1 MDFNLTTFEED
12 ITYIKSNSGCP
23 YIFTKILEKN
33 FTKQNF
39 NHFYDLLNLKEL
51 KNTQYYDFVTVISDF
66 NMRDNFEQ
74 IGSVKITK
82 FIKKLVEKYKKYISH
97 NITHLFI
104 EINYN
109 SILCRTNILYFLIN
123 FKRFIVPILPRLGST
138 RPVSLHEDICKYG
151 SLTVLKFLFNN
162 KYHKD
167 SGIIK
172 DCLIYSYQNTK
183 DERIFEYIIK
193 LINSRD
199 IHIEKELFMFICD
212 TFKKRYPTDI
222 SGHFD
227 NHTNLKKIKLLLTNF
242 PKYKTQICHNLL
254 STNLNII
261 CFNYLLYEIDFEIT
275 DPIHNIGSSNF
286 NKLKTVE
293 IMRVYLSKFRST
305 IIDSHKLKIIKYMFL
320 KNRLILNLQI
330 IEFIETFF
338 DSGLKIHM
346 ANIMLYEFIN
356 SNEILLDKK
365 YITELLNYI
374 FKLNNYE
381 KKFEV
386 KYSHYILKDTII
398 EYLFYNG
405 FDLIQIFKNLHYFN
419 NNTFLKYYN
428 CQRILKRKL
437 KLFQQA
443 TVKTH
448 RTILSKSFDKFI
460 QNNNN
465 NNNNSQISR
474 NLPQHFTREL
484 FMKLLNSNTINI
496 TPKADG
502 IYSTINLSV
511 CYPFINLFNIRKTV
525 FEAEQIT
532 YKGKTIHMVFG
543 NFKYQYKLIE
553 AHPYIN
559 MHHLYEVS
567 SISDIE
573 TIIKI
578 ENVNFEAFVTSNI
591 NSNETLWYPKIIV
604 KLNNHL
610 DFDYETLMKLE
621 TTNYSIDGWI
631 FYNAENEIYKLKNP
645 KHMTIDLL
653 YDRKKLYMN
662 SRELFTPYDTGHI
675 GLNNGVIYRC
685 YFENGGW
692 IPREP
697 RLDKKTPNNKEIVQ
711 NVLNYTQNPWNYNE
725 LCVYYKNNF
734 LDRNKFYYDNQTPTI
749 KSCSFTHHIPK
760 HSNILEKYLHHSDN
774 VIDIAC
780 GFRSNYFKKKYNIT
794 NYLGFDANINTS
806 QKYINLN
813 SNWCESNDTLYSSP
827 LCKANVLMCIN
838 AIHYLN
844 NPEQF
849 SFNIDSISAPNSI
862 LIIRYLDWDLV
873 EKVLGT
879 NTAFFRENYVKVIGE
894 RWIKYYYSHCHN
906 RPVTEKVF
914 SLNDIKHMIS
924 SKWNMVEISDE
935 PNKDDLWQSY
945 LNCFRVAVFE
955 KI

>member
-1 MDFNLTTFEED
+1 MDIDTTTFEED
-12 ITYIKSNSGCP
+12 IAYIKSDCFYP
-23 YIFTKILEKN
+23 YKFTTILEKN

-39 NHFYDLLNLKEL
+39 NHFYELLNVQEL
-51 KNTQYYDFVTVISDF
+51 NNIQYHYYDFVTVISDF

-97 NITHLFI
+97 NIIHLFT

-109 SILCRTNILYFLIN
+109 SILCRTNILYFLIT
-123 FKRFIVPILPRLGST
+123 FKRYISPILPRLDST

-162 KYHKD
+162 NYDKD

-172 DCLIYSYQNTK
+172 ECLVYSYQNTK
-183 DERIFEYIIK
+183 DARIFEYSIK

-199 IHIEKELFMFICD
+199 IYIEKELFMFICD
-212 TFKKRYPTDI
+212 AFKKRYP
-222 SGHFD
+222 
-227 NHTNLKKIKLLLTNF
+227 TNLKKIKLLLTHF
-242 PKYKTQICHNLL
+242 PKYKNKICQNLL
-254 STNLNII
+254 NTNLNII

-275 DPIHNIGSSNF
+275 DTIDSIGYSNL
-286 NKLKTVE
+286 NKLKTAE

-305 IIDSHKLKIIKYMFL
+305 IVDSQKLKIIRYMFL
-320 KNRLILNLQI
+320 KNRLILTPQI

-346 ANIMLYEFIN
+346 ANSMLYEFIN
-356 SNEILLDKK
+356 SNEIVLDNS
-365 YITELLNYI
+365 YITEFLNYI
-374 FKLNNYE
+374 FQLNNYE
-381 KKFEV
+381 QKFEI
-386 KYSHYILKDTII
+386 KCSDYILKDTII
-398 EYLFYNG
+398 ESLFYNG
-405 FDLIQIFKNLHYFN
+405 FDLIQIFKNSHYFN

-437 KLFQQA
+437 KLFQQT
-443 TVKTH
+443 TVKSH
-448 RTILSKSFDKFI
+448 RNILSKSFDKLI
-460 QNNNN
+460 HNNNN
-465 NNNNSQISR
+465 YYCSISR

-484 FMKLLNSNTINI
+484 FMKLLNSNTIHI

-553 AHPYIN
+553 AHPYTN
-559 MHHLYEVS
+559 SHYLYEAS

-573 TIIKI
+573 KIIKM
-578 ENVNFEAFVTSNI
+578 ENVNFDAFVTSNI
-591 NSNETLWYPKIIV
+591 NRNETDTLWYPKIIV

-621 TTNYSIDGWI
+621 TTTYSIDGWV
-631 FYNAENEIYKLKNP
+631 FYNAENDIYKLKNP

-662 SRELFTPYDTGHI
+662 SRELFTPYHTGLD

-685 YFENGGW
+685 YFENGEW

-697 RLDKKTPNNKEIVQ
+697 RFDKKTPNNKEIVQ

-734 LDRNKFYYDNQTPTI
+734 LDRNNFYYANQTPTI

-760 HSNILEKYLHHSDN
+760 HSNILEKYLQHSDN
-774 VIDIAC
+774 VVDIAC

-813 SNWCESNDTLYSSP
+813 SNWCESNDQLYSAP

-838 AIHYLN
+838 AIHYLT

-849 SFNIDSISAPNSI
+849 SFNIDSISSPNSI
-862 LIIRYLDWDLV
+862 FIISYLDWDLV

-894 RWIKYYYSHCHN
+894 RRIKYYYSHCHN
-906 RPVTEKVF
+906 RPVTENVF